1 MLRIFFIDV
10 FRQKKLIITYF
21 LLTILSTLLVG
32 ALGGIGISILFSY
45 KVLHASC
52 MSDEYNNSFIFYL
65 TLPMKRYFYVIEKHI
80 LSAFLVLCGI
90 GLTLCIDS
98 IILKSA
104 AIDRL
109 ISYNINSVKVIVSIM
124 ILLSVFMQSAFI
136 IPFFK
141 DGIITTLKY
150 TRAFGIS
157 IFVGFLLLGQLLKY
171 IGMSRVES
179 VLEKTSG
186 NILIISI
193 SLYMLISFVSIA
205 ISSKL
210 FDKRHV

>member
-1 MLRIFFIDV
+1 MLRIFLIDV
-10 FRQKKLIITYF
+10 FRQKRLIITYF
-21 LLTILSTLLVG
+21 LLTIISTLLVG

-45 KVLHASC
+45 RVLHASC

-80 LSAFLVLCGI
+80 LSAFLVLCGV

-98 IILKSA
+98 IILKSDV
-104 AIDRL
+104 IDRL

-124 ILLSVFMQSAFI
+124 ILLSVFMQSTFI
-136 IPFFK
+136 VPFFK
-141 DGIITTLKY
+141 NGMITTLKY

-157 IFVGFLLLGQLLKY
+157 IFVGFLLLGQILKY
-171 IGMSRVES
+171 IGISRVES
-179 VLEKTSG
+179 ILEKTSD

-193 SLYMLISFVSIA
+193 LLYMLISFISIT
-205 ISSKL
+205 ISSK
-210 FDKRHV
+210 FFNMRHI